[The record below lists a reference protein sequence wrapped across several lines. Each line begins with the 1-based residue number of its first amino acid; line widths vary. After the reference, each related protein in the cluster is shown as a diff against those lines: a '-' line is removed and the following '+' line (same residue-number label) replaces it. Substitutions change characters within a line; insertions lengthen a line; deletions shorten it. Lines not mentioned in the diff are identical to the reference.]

1 VSVHESSDAAFD
13 AFAASAMPRLRHVAY
28 AWCHDWH
35 HSDDVVQD
43 TMERVYAAWP
53 RVRRSGGGGEE
64 YAYARTTLIHRLIS
78 ENRRAWRRHET
89 ATLDDT
95 ATAGDQIAAPGA
107 ENDAL
112 ERLDILELLRHLPLR
127 QRAVAVLRFLED
139 VPVSEVADL
148 LHCSEGTVKSQ
159 AHHARRFLRQHLANQ
174 HLANQHLADQ
184 RLAHQRLADQH
195 PTDPHSPDHFPDGA
209 RR

>member
-1 VSVHESSDAAFD
+1 MSEDMGGAAFD
-13 AFAASAMPRLRHVAY
+13 AFAATAMPRLRHLAY

-53 RVRRSGGGGEE
+53 RVRRGGEE
-64 YAYARTTLIHRLIS
+64 YAYARTTLIRRLIS
-78 ENRRAWRRHET
+78 EDRRAWRRHET

-95 ATAGDQIAAPGA
+95 ATAATPADPPAAELTGSSV
-107 ENDAL
+107 
-112 ERLDILELLRHLPLR
+112 ERLDAMDLLRLLPPR

-139 VPVSEVADL
+139 LPVSDVADL

-159 AHHARRFLRQHLANQ
+159 AHHARRFLQQHLTASPQ
-174 HLANQHLADQ
+174 AGKDTTFPADQ
-184 RLAHQRLADQH
+184 
-195 PTDPHSPDHFPDGA
+195 HFPDGA
-209 RR
+209 HR

>member
-1 VSVHESSDAAFD
+1 MSEHIAGAAFD
-13 AFAASAMPRLRHVAY
+13 AFAGTAMPRLRHLAY

-53 RVRRSGGGGEE
+53 RVRRGGEE
-64 YAYARTTLIHRLIS
+64 YAYARTTLIRRLIS
-78 ENRRAWRRHET
+78 EDRRAWRRHET

-95 ATAGDQIAAPGA
+95 AAAATRAHPLAVELTGSSV
-107 ENDAL
+107 
-112 ERLDILELLRHLPLR
+112 ERLDALDLLRLLPPR

-139 VPVSEVADL
+139 LPVSEVADL

-159 AHHARRFLRQHLANQ
+159 AHHARRFLQQHLTASSLPAGQ
-174 HLANQHLADQ
+174 DTTAPAS
-184 RLAHQRLADQH
+184 R
-195 PTDPHSPDHFPDGA
+195 HFPDGA
-209 RR
+209 HR